1 MIFHECP
8 FDSNFVRYYFVSDSV
23 LLSIL
28 SESSGDLEGMQSHY
42 KQLFASIDRVV
53 YSNIGG
59 DIKRQR
65 ERQGDREGEGNG
77 SSIVEIQSSVG
88 CEWESVALSEP
99 VLCNSSSQ
107 DRGTDDIEEEWLCV
121 LERQMQRSMKKQLQ
135 TAALDCLDLFKFTP
149 HLLSQSAVTPALS
162 QPSSLSQYQS
172 QSLRAFVKGTCG
184 QLALLGLQV

>member
-1 MIFHECP
+1 
-8 FDSNFVRYYFVSDSV
+8 
-23 LLSIL
+23 
-28 SESSGDLEGMQSHY
+28 MQSYY